1 MKLILTFLT
10 IFLLM
15 CFVSSVITTPIKAQ
29 GTTLPQLTSSSPYR
43 VFNDLMKQAIP
54 FVPYQYIWGGISRYW
69 GYNLT
74 FINGLTHQYPASL
87 ATNVYAVSQISFY
100 SGIDDSLLNK
110 SFTLKFSGQ
119 GVVGVNQQSLF
130 NTTWTAGVGGTFVLQ
145 SLTQLLNVF
154 IYSTNS
160 SNPVTAITI
169 LPTSLGANPPTFTSN
184 FLYYLKPFNLLRTCY
199 WQGQNLYNSG
209 ISSQIWANRTL
220 TTSASQVS
228 STGVAL
234 EHIL

>member
-1 MKLILTFLT
+1 MKLIVTF
-10 IFLLM
+10 IAFLLLI
-15 CFVSSVITTPIKAQ
+15 CFVSSAVTTPIKAQ

-43 VFNDLMKQAIP
+43 VFNDLMKQAVP
-54 FVPYQYIWGGISRYW
+54 FVPYQYIYGGISRYW
-69 GYNLT
+69 GYNLD
-74 FINGLTHQYPASL
+74 FINGLAHQYPASL
-87 ATNVYAVSQISFY
+87 ALNVYAAAQITLY
-100 SGIDDSLLNK
+100 PGIDDALLNHN
-110 SFTLKFSGQ
+110 FTLTFSGQ
-119 GVVGVNQQSLF
+119 GVVGLNQTLS
-130 NTTWTAGVGGTFVLQ
+130 NSTWTSGSGGTFILQ
-145 SLTQLLNVF
+145 SLTQPLNVF